1 MYMNDQD
8 HRPEFRGGTFASEKK
23 QKREIAWRKAV
34 ERHWPR
40 VIKRQAKNLVGSGK
54 IHETKNKTLA
64 SRWSPPRRRR
74 LTPN

>member
-40 VIKRQAKNLVGSGK
+40 VITTACKKPGGK
-54 IHETKNKTLA
+54 WEN
-64 SRWSPPRRRR
+64 PRDKEQ
-74 LTPN
+74 NAGVEVVAA